1 MLTARP
7 LVGVKVALLPLQ
19 ATLLAA
25 ISPNPTGLRR
35 KVCLSIDPHFIGR
48 LKFTV
53 MLVWTSTSTAP
64 LIGFVDSTTG
74 RSLFDAAAA
83 DDPAMHRIIASAAI
97 ETRVIMYLRI
107 IEPLELLIANPANPT
122 SRKVYARPVISERSS
137 E

>member
-7 LVGVKVALLPLQ
+7 LVGVKVALQPLQ
-19 ATLLAA
+19 VMLPAA
-25 ISPNPTGLRR
+25 ISRNPTGLSR
-35 KVCLSIDPHFIGR
+35 KVCLFIDPHFIGR

-53 MLVWTSTSTAP
+53 ILVNTSTSKAP

-74 RSLFDAAAA
+74 RGLFDAAAA

-97 ETRVIMYLRI
+97 ETRVTMLLRI
-107 IEPLELLIANPANPT
+107 IVPLELLIANPANPT
-122 SRKVYARPVISERSS
+122 SRKVYARLVISERPS